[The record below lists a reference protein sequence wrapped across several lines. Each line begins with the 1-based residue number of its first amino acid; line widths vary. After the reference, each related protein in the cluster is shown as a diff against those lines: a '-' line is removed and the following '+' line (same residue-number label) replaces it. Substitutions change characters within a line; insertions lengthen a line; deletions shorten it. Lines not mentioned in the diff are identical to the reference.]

1 MLTQSEVEKI
11 GFLASPEHKIKK
23 DENHLEVKGKGV
35 TVMKYEFRNLYN
47 LPPRAFCSFWSNFP

>member
-23 DENHLEVKGKGV
+23 DQNHLEVKGKGV
-35 TVMKYEFRNLYN
+35 TVMKYDVQNLCN
-47 LPPRAFCSFWSNFP
+47 LPSRAFCSFWSNFP